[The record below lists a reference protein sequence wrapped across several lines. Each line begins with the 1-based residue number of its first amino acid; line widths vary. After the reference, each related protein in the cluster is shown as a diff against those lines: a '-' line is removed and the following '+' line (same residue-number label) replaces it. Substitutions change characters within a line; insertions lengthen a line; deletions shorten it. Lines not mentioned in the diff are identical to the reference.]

1 MNKNSKLTKLP
12 GSDNAEKAVLGA
24 MLIDNRYIDLVFNEI
39 NSDDFFRTANK
50 TIAAAIYN
58 VYESGS
64 KSDTVTIG
72 EHLGEEELKFVGGF
86 SYLNSLTD
94 GIPENFEISDYVKI
108 VKERS
113 VLRKI
118 INTSSEV
125 ISSGLEPKAD
135 VRSILAKLQED
146 IIKIAGK
153 EIDDGFKPSG
163 TIVPDTLK
171 KIREIQK
178 HGDSGGLKSGF
189 YELDDMTGGFQDS
202 DLIIIAA
209 RPSMGK
215 TALGLNIASNI
226 AIKGDKSV
234 GFFSIEMSK
243 IQIMLRMLATEA
255 EVNMSALIRGK
266 YNLTKQEWKKLEL
279 AAEALSKS
287 KIFIDDSASLSII
300 EMKTR
305 ARRLKRENGLDIIFV
320 DYLQLMKVSGE
331 SIRKNDSRAQEVAII
346 SASLKELAKELE
358 IPVVA
363 MAQLNRSPEQRGSQR
378 DGGTKYQLSD
388 LKESGAIEQDADV
401 IMFLH
406 RDEQNKKDTE
416 RKGIADLIIAKQRN
430 GPTGKI
436 ELAFID
442 KFTKF
447 HNYDS
452 SEDFF

>member
-1 MNKNSKLTKLP
+1 MNKSSDTSKLP
-12 GSDNAEKAVLGA
+12 GSDHAEKAVLGA
-24 MLIDNRYIDLVFNEI
+24 MLIDNRYIDSVFNEI
-39 NSDDFFRTANK
+39 NSDDFYRSSNK

-58 VYESGS
+58 VYENGS
-64 KSDTVTIG
+64 KADTLTVG
-72 EHLGEEELKFVGGF
+72 EHLGKDELKFVGGYA
-86 SYLNSLTD
+86 YLNSLTD
-94 GIPENFEISDYVKI
+94 GIPENFEISDYVDI
-108 VKERS
+108 VKDRS
-113 VLRKI
+113 VLRRI
-118 INTSSEV
+118 ISTSSEV

-135 VRSILAKLQED
+135 VRSILAKLQDD
-146 IIKIAGK
+146 IIKIAGA
-153 EIDDGFKPSG
+153 EIDDGFKSSDK
-163 TIVPDTLK
+163 IVPDTIK

-189 YELDDMTGGFQDS
+189 YELDDMTGGFQSS

-226 AIKGDKSV
+226 AIKGNKSV

-243 IQIMLRMLATEA
+243 LQIMLRMLATEA

-266 YNLTKQEWKKLEL
+266 YNLTNQEWKKLEL

-287 KIFIDDSASLSII
+287 KIHVDDSATLSIL

-305 ARRLKRENGLDIIFV
+305 ARRLKRESGLDIIFV
-320 DYLQLMKVSGE
+320 DYLQLMKVTGE
-331 SIRKNDSRAQEVAII
+331 NLRRNDSRAQEVAII
-346 SASLKELAKELE
+346 SASLKEMAKELQV
-358 IPVVA
+358 PVVA
-363 MAQLNRSPEQRGSQR
+363 MAQLNRSPEQRGTRR
-378 DGGTKYQLSD
+378 DGGIKYQLSD

-406 RDEQNKKDTE
+406 RDEQNEKETD

-436 ELAFID
+436 ELAFQD
-442 KFTKF
+442 KYTKF
-447 HNYDS
+447 NNYDS
-452 SEDFF
+452 SEEYF

>member
-1 MNKNSKLTKLP
+1 VNNSSDPTKLP
-12 GSDNAEKAVLGA
+12 GSDHAEKAVLGA

-39 NSDDFFRTANK
+39 HSDDFYRAANK

-58 VYESGS
+58 VYESG
-64 KSDTVTIG
+64 KKADTLTVG
-72 EHLGEEELKFVGGF
+72 EHLGKDELKFTGGYA
-86 SYLNSLTD
+86 YLNSLTD
-94 GIPENFEISDYVKI
+94 GIPENFEISDYVDI
-108 VKERS
+108 VRERS

-125 ISSGLEPKAD
+125 IASGLEPKAD
-135 VRSILAKLQED
+135 VRSILSKLQED
-146 IIKIAGK
+146 IIKIAGS
-153 EIDDGFKPSG
+153 EIDDGFNSSEK
-163 TIVPDTLK
+163 IVPDTLK

-189 YELDDMTGGFQDS
+189 YELDDMTGGFQGS

-226 AIKGDKSV
+226 AIKGNKSV
-234 GFFSIEMSK
+234 GFFSIEMSRL
-243 IQIMLRMLATEA
+243 QIMLRMLATEA

-266 YNLTKQEWKKLEL
+266 YNLNKQEWKKLEL

-287 KIFIDDSASLSII
+287 KIFIDDSATLSIL

-305 ARRLKRENGLDIIFV
+305 ARRLKRESGLDILFV
-320 DYLQLMKVSGE
+320 DYLQLMKVTGE
-331 SIRKNDSRAQEVAII
+331 NLRRNDSRAQEVAII
-346 SASLKELAKELE
+346 SASLKELAKELQ
-358 IPVVA
+358 IPVIA
-363 MAQLNRSPEQRGSQR
+363 MAQLNRSPEQRGTR
-378 DGGTKYQLSD
+378 REGGLKYQLSD

-406 RDEQNKKDTE
+406 RDEQNEKDTE

-436 ELAFID
+436 ELAFQD
-442 KFTKF
+442 KYTKF
-447 HNYDS
+447 ANYDS
-452 SEDFF
+452 SEEYF

>member
-1 MNKNSKLTKLP
+1 MNNPSDKSKLP
-12 GSDNAEKAVLGA
+12 GSDHAEKAVLGA
-24 MLIDNRYIDLVFNEI
+24 MLIDNRYIDIVFNDI
-39 NSDDFFRTANK
+39 NSDDFYRASNK
-50 TIAAAIYN
+50 TIAAAIYK
-58 VYESGS
+58 VYEDGS
-64 KSDTVTIG
+64 KADTLTVG
-72 EHLGEEELKFVGGF
+72 EHLGKDELKFVGGYA
-86 SYLNSLTD
+86 YLNSLTD
-94 GIPENFEISDYVKI
+94 GIPENFEISNYVNI
-108 VKERS
+108 VKDRS

-118 INTSSEV
+118 INTSSDV

-135 VRSILAKLQED
+135 VRSILAKLQDD
-146 IIKIAGK
+146 IIKIAGA
-153 EIDDGFKPSG
+153 EIDDGFKASEKIIPE
-163 TIVPDTLK
+163 TIK

-189 YELDDMTGGFQDS
+189 YELDDMTGGFQNS

-226 AIKGDKSV
+226 AIKANKSV

-243 IQIMLRMLATEA
+243 LQIMLRMLATEA

-266 YNLTKQEWKKLEL
+266 YNLTNQEWKKLEL
-279 AAEALSKS
+279 AGEALSKS
-287 KIFIDDSASLSII
+287 KIYIDDSATLSIL

-305 ARRLKRENGLDIIFV
+305 ARRLKRESGLDIVFV
-320 DYLQLMKVSGE
+320 DYLQLMKVTGE
-331 SIRKNDSRAQEVAII
+331 NLRRNDSRAQEVAII
-346 SASLKELAKELE
+346 SASLKEMAKELQ

-363 MAQLNRSPEQRGSQR
+363 MAQLNRSPEQRGTRR
-378 DGGTKYQLSD
+378 DGGIKYQLSD

-406 RDEQNKKDTE
+406 RDEQNEKETE

-436 ELAFID
+436 ELAFQD
-442 KFTKF
+442 KYTKF
-447 HNYDS
+447 NNYDS
-452 SEDFF
+452 SEEYF

>member
-1 MNKNSKLTKLP
+1 VNNSSNTTKLP
-12 GSDNAEKAVLGA
+12 GSDHAEKAVLGA
-24 MLIDNRYIDLVFNEI
+24 MLIDNRYIDIVFNDI
-39 NSDDFFRTANK
+39 NSDDFYRASNK
-50 TIAAAIYN
+50 TIAAAVYN

-64 KSDTVTIG
+64 KADTLTIG
-72 EHLGEEELKFVGGF
+72 EHLGKDELKFVGGYA
-86 SYLNSLTD
+86 YLNSLTD
-94 GIPENFEISDYVKI
+94 GIPENFEISDYVDI

-118 INTSSEV
+118 INTSTEV

-135 VRSILAKLQED
+135 VRSILAKLQDD
-146 IIKIAGK
+146 IIKIAGA
-153 EIDDGFKPSG
+153 EIDDGFKASDK
-163 TIVPDTLK
+163 IVPDTIK
-171 KIREIQK
+171 KIKDIQK

-189 YELDDMTGGFQDS
+189 YELDDMTGGFQSS

-226 AIKGDKSV
+226 AIRGNKSV

-243 IQIMLRMLATEA
+243 LQIMLRMLATEA
-255 EVNMSALIRGK
+255 EVNMSALVRGK

-279 AAEALSKS
+279 AAEAISKS
-287 KIFIDDSASLSII
+287 KIYIDDSATLSIL

-305 ARRLKRENGLDIIFV
+305 ARRLKRESGLDIVFV
-320 DYLQLMKVSGE
+320 DYLQLMKVTGE
-331 SIRKNDSRAQEVAII
+331 SLRRNDSRAQEVAII
-346 SASLKELAKELE
+346 SASLKEMAKELQ

-363 MAQLNRSPEQRGSQR
+363 MAQLNRSPEQRGSRR
-378 DGGTKYQLSD
+378 DGGIKYQLSD

-406 RDEQNKKDTE
+406 RDEQNEKDTE

-436 ELAFID
+436 ELAFQD

-452 SEDFF
+452 SEEYF

>member
-1 MNKNSKLTKLP
+1 MNNPSDPSKLP
-12 GSDNAEKAVLGA
+12 GSDHAEKAVLGA
-24 MLIDNRYIDLVFNEI
+24 MLIDNRYIDIVFNEI
-39 NSDDFFRTANK
+39 NSDDFYRASNK

-64 KSDTVTIG
+64 KADTLTVG
-72 EHLGEEELKFVGGF
+72 EHLGKDELKFVGGYA
-86 SYLNSLTD
+86 YLNSLTD
-94 GIPENFEISDYVKI
+94 GIPENFEIQDYVDI
-108 VKERS
+108 VKDRS

-118 INTSSEV
+118 ISTSSEV

-135 VRSILAKLQED
+135 VRSILAKLQDD
-146 IIKIAGK
+146 IIKIAGA
-153 EIDDGFKPSG
+153 EIDDGFKSSEK
-163 TIVPDTLK
+163 IVPDTIK
-171 KIREIQK
+171 KIRDIQK

-189 YELDDMTGGFQDS
+189 YELDDMTGGFQSS

-226 AIKGDKSV
+226 AIKGNKSV

-243 IQIMLRMLATEA
+243 LQIMLRMLATEA

-266 YNLTKQEWKKLEL
+266 YNLTNQEWKKLEL

-287 KIFIDDSASLSII
+287 KIYIDDSATLSIL

-305 ARRLKRENGLDIIFV
+305 ARRLKRESGLDIIFV
-320 DYLQLMKVSGE
+320 DYLQLMKVTGE
-331 SIRKNDSRAQEVAII
+331 NLRRNDSRAQEVAII
-346 SASLKELAKELE
+346 SASLKELAKELQV
-358 IPVVA
+358 PVVA
-363 MAQLNRSPEQRGSQR
+363 MAQLNRSPEQRGSRR
-378 DGGTKYQLSD
+378 DGGIKYQLSD

-406 RDEQNKKDTE
+406 RDEQNEKETD

-436 ELAFID
+436 ELAFQD
-442 KFTKF
+442 KYTKF
-447 HNYDS
+447 NNYDS
-452 SEDFF
+452 SEEYF

>member
-1 MNKNSKLTKLP
+1 MNKLSDPTKLP
-12 GSDNAEKAVLGA
+12 GSDHAEKAVLGA

-39 NSDDFFRTANK
+39 NSDDFYRASNK
-50 TIAAAIYN
+50 AIAAAIYR
-58 VYESGS
+58 VYEDG
-64 KSDTVTIG
+64 KKADALTVG
-72 EHLGEEELKFVGGF
+72 EHLGQDELKFAGGYA
-86 SYLNSLTD
+86 YLSSLTD
-94 GIPENFEISDYVKI
+94 GIPENFEVSDYVDI

-135 VRSILAKLQED
+135 VRSILAKLQDD
-146 IIKIAGK
+146 IIKIAGS
-153 EIDDGFKPSG
+153 EIDDGFKSSEK
-163 TIVPDTLK
+163 IVPETIT

-226 AIKGDKSV
+226 AIKGNKSV

-243 IQIMLRMLATEA
+243 LQIMLRMLATEA
-255 EVNMSALIRGK
+255 EVNMSALVRGK

-287 KIFIDDSASLSII
+287 KIYIDDSATLSIL

-305 ARRLKRENGLDIIFV
+305 ARRLKRESGLDIVFV
-320 DYLQLMKVSGE
+320 DYLQLMKVTGE
-331 SIRKNDSRAQEVAII
+331 NIRRNDSRAQEVAVI
-346 SASLKELAKELE
+346 SASLKEMAKELQ

-363 MAQLNRSPEQRGSQR
+363 MAQLNRSPEQRGTRR
-378 DGGTKYQLSD
+378 DGGIRYQLSD

-406 RDEQNKKDTE
+406 RDEQNEKETD

-436 ELAFID
+436 ELAFQD

-447 HNYDS
+447 NNYDS
-452 SEDFF
+452 SEEYF

>member
-1 MNKNSKLTKLP
+1 MNNFSESTKLP
-12 GSDNAEKAVLGA
+12 NSDLAEKAVLGA
-24 MLIDNRYIDLVFNEI
+24 MLIDNRNIDLVFNEI
-39 NSDDFFRTANK
+39 NSDDFFRTSNK
-50 TIAAAIYN
+50 TIAAGIYN
-58 VYESGS
+58 VYESG
-64 KSDTVTIG
+64 KKADTLTIG
-72 EHLGEEELKFVGGF
+72 EHLGKDELKFVGGYT
-86 SYLNSLTD
+86 YLNSLTD
-94 GIPENFEISDYVKI
+94 GIPENFDISDYVNI
-108 VKERS
+108 VKEKS

-118 INTSSEV
+118 ITTSSDV
-125 ISSGLEPKAD
+125 ISRGIEPKAD
-135 VRSILAKLQED
+135 VRSILAKLQDD
-146 IIKIAGK
+146 IIKIAGS
-153 EIDDGFKPSG
+153 EIDDGFKSSKIIIPQ
-163 TIVPDTLK
+163 TIN

-189 YELDDMTGGFQDS
+189 YELDDMTGGFQQS
-202 DLIIIAA
+202 DLIIVAA

-226 AIKGDKSV
+226 AIKENRSV
-234 GFFSIEMSK
+234 GFFSIEMSRL
-243 IQIMLRMLATEA
+243 QIMLRLLATEA

-266 YNLTKQEWKKLEL
+266 YSLTKQEWKKLEL
-279 AAEALSKS
+279 AAEAISKS
-287 KIFIDDSASLSII
+287 NIYIDDSATLSVL

-305 ARRLKRENGLDIIFV
+305 ARRLQRESGLDIVFV
-320 DYLQLMKVSGE
+320 DYLQLMKVTGE
-331 SIRKNDSRAQEVAII
+331 NLRRSDSRAQEVSII
-346 SASLKELAKELE
+346 SASLKELAKELQ

-363 MAQLNRSPEQRGSQR
+363 MAQLNRSPEQRGSR
-378 DGGTKYQLSD
+378 KYQLSD

-406 RDEQNKKDTE
+406 RDEQNEKDTE